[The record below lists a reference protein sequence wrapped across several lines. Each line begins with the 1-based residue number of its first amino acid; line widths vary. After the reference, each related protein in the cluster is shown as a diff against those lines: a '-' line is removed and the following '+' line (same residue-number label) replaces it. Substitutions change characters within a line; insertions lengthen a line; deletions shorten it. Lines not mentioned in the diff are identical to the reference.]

1 MATSTGKAQR
11 ATDKLQRRLI
21 SWRNKKDWLGL
32 NFRKVR
38 DTVTKL
44 CDSGADLDLIEQRG
58 IPCLPFVFWST
69 DLVRFFLH
77 KGRNVNAQ
85 DQEGNSVL
93 MHAIRHRH
101 DFGMNTGCNTKH
113 VIDFLLAHCPDLDPN
128 LANCNGDT
136 ALLTLVKHYDKEI
149 ENDLTIIRT
158 LVERF
163 GADVNQ
169 VNLDGES
176 VLHFPMQGHV
186 NV

>member
-44 CDSGADLDLIEQRG
+44 CDSGADLDLIEERG
-58 IPCLPFVFWST
+58 IPCLPFVYWSR
-69 DLVRFFLH
+69 DLVRFFLR

-85 DQEGNSVL
+85 DQEGSSVL
-93 MHAIRHRH
+93 ILAIRHR
-101 DFGMNTGCNTKH
+101 CNETDCRNSYRPSQQ

-128 LANCNGDT
+128 LANC
-136 ALLTLVKHYDKEI
+136 
-149 ENDLTIIRT
+149 
-158 LVERF
+158 
-163 GADVNQ
+163 
-169 VNLDGES
+169 
-176 VLHFPMQGHV
+176 
-186 NV
+186 

>member
-58 IPCLPFVFWST
+58 IPCLPFVFWSR

-85 DQEGNSVL
+85 DLEGNSVL
-93 MHAIRHRH
+93 IQAIRHRH
-101 DFGMNTGCNTKH
+101 EFRTSNTKH

-128 LANCNGDT
+128 LANCDGDT
-136 ALLTLVKHYDKEI
+136 ALLTLVKRYDEEI
-149 ENDLTIIRT
+149 ENDLAIIRT

-163 GADVNQ
+163 G
-169 VNLDGES
+169 
-176 VLHFPMQGHV
+176 
-186 NV
+186 